1 MTTRIGKQLEL
12 SEDVKNEITN
22 NLTFK
27 TFINQIEKGL
37 SEYRKKMEGKIESK
51 LLLEEDWEIP
61 NYFKIILLIKFEGIS
76 FENELQDWK
85 EINDAIF
92 KQIQIIINNSSEKL
106 KNEFEA
112 LKKKFFIKLNL
123 S

>member
-1 MTTRIGKQLEL
+1 
-12 SEDVKNEITN
+12 
-22 NLTFK
+22 
-27 TFINQIEKGL
+27 
-37 SEYRKKMEGKIESK
+37 

-76 FENELQDWK
+76 FETELQDWK
-85 EINDAIF
+85 DINDSIF
-92 KQIQIIINNSSEKL
+92 KLIQIFIDNSSEKL

>member
-1 MTTRIGKQLEL
+1 
-12 SEDVKNEITN
+12 
-22 NLTFK
+22 
-27 TFINQIEKGL
+27 
-37 SEYRKKMEGKIESK
+37 

-61 NYFKIILLIKFEGIS
+61 NNFKIILLIKFEGIS
-76 FENELQDWK
+76 FETELQDWK
-85 EINDAIF
+85 EINDSIF
-92 KQIQIIINNSSEKL
+92 KLIQIFIDNSSEKL

>member
-1 MTTRIGKQLEL
+1 MTTSIGKQLEL
-12 SEDVKNEITN
+12 SEDVKNEISN
-22 NLTFK
+22 NQAFK
-27 TFINQIEKGL
+27 AFIYQIEKGL
-37 SEYRKKMEGKIESK
+37 FEYRKKMEGKIESK

-92 KQIQIIINNSSEKL
+92 KRIQIFIDNSSEKL

-112 LKKKFFIKLNL
+112 LKKKFFVKLNL

>member
-1 MTTRIGKQLEL
+1 MTTSIGKQLEL

-22 NLTFK
+22 NHTFK
-27 TFINQIEKGL
+27 AFIYQIEKGL
-37 SEYRKKMEGKIESK
+37 FEYRKKKEGKIESK

-61 NYFKIILLIKFEGIS
+61 NNFKIILLIKFEGIS
-76 FENELQDWK
+76 FETELQDWK
-85 EINDAIF
+85 EINDSIF
-92 KQIQIIINNSSEKL
+92 KLIQIFIDNSSEKL

>member
-1 MTTRIGKQLEL
+1 MTTSIGKQLEL